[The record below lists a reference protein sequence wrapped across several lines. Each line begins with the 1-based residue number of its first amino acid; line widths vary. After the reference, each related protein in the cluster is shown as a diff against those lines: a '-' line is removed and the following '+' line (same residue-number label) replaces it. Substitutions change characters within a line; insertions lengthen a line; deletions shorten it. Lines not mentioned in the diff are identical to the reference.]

1 MRRQQEGLK
10 DPCLGG
16 VLEAEGV
23 AIWAG
28 EIQPHI
34 QVILTKAR
42 QGSAPRRKGA
52 VTYLR
57 PGERELQRGCGRP
70 GFYRP
75 PGNPMGSFLLYIW
88 KESDR
93 QHKLRSRSF
102 LTFFGRCQGKGIYRN
117 EQGP

>member
-10 DPCLGG
+10 DPSLGG

-42 QGSAPRRKGA
+42 QGSAPRARPHGA
-52 VTYLR
+52 HV
-57 PGERELQRGCGRP
+57 LQSTRTETTGGA
-70 GFYRP
+70 
-75 PGNPMGSFLLYIW
+75 L
-88 KESDR
+88 
-93 QHKLRSRSF
+93 
-102 LTFFGRCQGKGIYRN
+102 
-117 EQGP
+117 